1 MFPGGFSPM
10 LKDLLGEQKTWWSPF
25 LAQISK
31 PGYYPRYDCFCEVL
45 IGTVWNV
52 DAIMGRF
59 HCCFDATL
67 CLKKFSIRV
76 RVKGVQN
83 QSPTSTKHGTLCVI
97 RYSAA
102 RVWVDRWH
110 QSCTLNDARAAS
122 TVHPAY
128 FFLLSSSI
136 IFYICSRHFGTWPWR
151 RENMFKFRTIQAS

>member
-83 QSPTSTKHGTLCVI
+83 QSPTSTKHGTLCHPI
-97 RYSAA
+97 LCS
-102 RVWVDRWH
+102 
-110 QSCTLNDARAAS
+110 QSMGGSMAS
-122 TVHPAY
+122 IMHSEWCK
-128 FFLLSSSI
+128 SSFHCASCILFPSI

-151 RENMFKFRTIQAS
+151 IENMFKFRTIQAS

>member
-1 MFPGGFSPM
+1 MFAGGFSPM

-76 RVKGVQN
+76 RVKAVQN

-151 RENMFKFRTIQAS
+151 IENMFKFRTIQAS